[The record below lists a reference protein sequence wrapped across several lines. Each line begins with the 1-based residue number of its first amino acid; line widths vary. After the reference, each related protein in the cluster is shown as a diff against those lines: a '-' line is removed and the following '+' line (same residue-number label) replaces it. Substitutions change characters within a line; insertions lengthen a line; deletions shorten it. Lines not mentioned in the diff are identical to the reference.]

1 MRWIFAKSYQTA
13 ALFQRCMAKTVAKL
27 VALVIKCR
35 VGTLDGKFWREQL
48 DQFIAVA
55 LYLPVRQS

>member
-1 MRWIFAKSYQTA
+1 
-13 ALFQRCMAKTVAKL
+13 MAKTVAKL